1 MFALVLQIPNENRT
15 GFSIVHLYKRPRTEN
30 TACAKRVRPFAK
42 IRTGESKSKLACIL
56 PGGRIFDEVKGTN
69 NSGKAAETGPPEAF
83 FQPNV
88 IFSARKCAKI
98 KNMSIFAVPKQRFW
112 VGRTGQVLLPRPK
125 RRGAGVVDRAALE
138 MRCTGNCTGGSNPSV
153 SPSRNFRNR
162 ICSSLFMVRLCKY
175 RFKSKELKNFSNY
188 FFIYSRLFYKIF
200 TVSAHTS
207 WLRTVPTRKTAAA
220 QKKCKKYRRTDW
232 HPAAES
238 CLINRN
244 GSEKIV

>member
-56 PGGRIFDEVKGTN
+56 PGGRIFDEVKDTN

-138 MRCTGNCTGGSNPSV
+138 MRCTGNCTGGSNPSL
-153 SPSRNFRNR
+153 SATNAENQQIAKQTPSFTPKNVRSGVFV
-162 ICSSLFMVRLCKY
+162 LFKIIQPLHNKRVAILKESDEKRLI
-175 RFKSKELKNFSNY
+175 
-188 FFIYSRLFYKIF
+188 FIYPFSLIF
-200 TVSAHTS
+200 QDFTS
-207 WLRTVPTRKTAAA
+207 
-220 QKKCKKYRRTDW
+220 
-232 HPAAES
+232 S
-238 CLINRN
+238 
-244 GSEKIV
+244 

>member
-138 MRCTGNCTGGSNPSV
+138 MRCTGNCTGGSNPSL
-153 SPSRNFRNR
+153 SAEPTGQKR
-162 ICSSLFMVRLCKY
+162 IVRRQKPTNQRFVGFCPLTLLFCSVGSAERQAL
-175 RFKSKELKNFSNY
+175 ELILSQNIIK
-188 FFIYSRLFYKIF
+188 LQ
-200 TVSAHTS
+200 T
-207 WLRTVPTRKTAAA
+207 
-220 QKKCKKYRRTDW
+220 TD
-232 HPAAES
+232 
-238 CLINRN
+238 NQ
-244 GSEKIV
+244 V

>member
-98 KNMSIFAVPKQRFW
+98 KNMPIFAVPKQRFW
-112 VGRTGQVLLPRPK
+112 IGRTGQALLPRPK

-138 MRCTGNCTGGSNPSV
+138 MRCTGNCTGGSNPSL
-153 SPSRNFRNR
+153 SATNAENQQIAKQTPSFAPKNVKSGVFV
-162 ICSSLFMVRLCKY
+162 LFKIIQPLHNKRVAILKESDEKRLI
-175 RFKSKELKNFSNY
+175 
-188 FFIYSRLFYKIF
+188 FIYPFTLIF
-200 TVSAHTS
+200 QDFTS
-207 WLRTVPTRKTAAA
+207 
-220 QKKCKKYRRTDW
+220 
-232 HPAAES
+232 S
-238 CLINRN
+238 
-244 GSEKIV
+244 

>member
-56 PGGRIFDEVKGTN
+56 PGGCIFDEVKGTN

-138 MRCTGNCTGGSNPSV
+138 MRCTGNCTGGSNPSLSAKNQPV
-153 SPSRNFRNR
+153 GRLV
-162 ICSSLFMVRLCKY
+162 LFFDSGKGAGVVELARL
-175 RFKSKELKNFSNY
+175 
-188 FFIYSRLFYKIF
+188 
-200 TVSAHTS
+200 
-207 WLRTVPTRKTAAA
+207 
-220 QKKCKKYRRTDW
+220 
-232 HPAAES
+232 ES
-238 CLINRN
+238 
-244 GSEKIV
+244 E

>member
-98 KNMSIFAVPKQRFW
+98 KNMSIFAVPNERFFVREIGEMPEW
-112 VGRTGQVLLPRPK
+112 SIGPHSKCGVRATVPGVRIPLSPQITLIIKALQIRRPK
-125 RRGAGVVDRAALE
+125 R
-138 MRCTGNCTGGSNPSV
+138 NPFFGT
-153 SPSRNFRNR
+153 FRVFYF
-162 ICSSLFMVRLCKY
+162 CLPLKSLRHGDFPRRVP
-175 RFKSKELKNFSNY
+175 F
-188 FFIYSRLFYKIF
+188 
-200 TVSAHTS
+200 VPHTAVG
-207 WLRTVPTRKTAAA
+207 TK
-220 QKKCKKYRRTDW
+220 
-232 HPAAES
+232 
-238 CLINRN
+238 
-244 GSEKIV
+244 

>member
-98 KNMSIFAVPKQRFW
+98 KNMPIFAVPKQRFW

-138 MRCTGNCTGGSNPSV
+138 MRCTGNCTGGSNPSL
-153 SPSRNFRNR
+153 SATNAENQQIAKQTPSFAPKNVKSGVFV
-162 ICSSLFMVRLCKY
+162 LFKIIQPLHNKRVAILKESDEKRLI
-175 RFKSKELKNFSNY
+175 
-188 FFIYSRLFYKIF
+188 FIYPFSLIF
-200 TVSAHTS
+200 QDFTS
-207 WLRTVPTRKTAAA
+207 
-220 QKKCKKYRRTDW
+220 
-232 HPAAES
+232 S
-238 CLINRN
+238 
-244 GSEKIV
+244 

>member
-138 MRCTGNCTGGSNPSV
+138 MRCTGNCTGGSNPSL
-153 SPSRNFRNR
+153 SAINAENQQIIKQTPNFIPKNVKLGVFILFKTNHIRSENNLIKNR
-162 ICSSLFMVRLCKY
+162 TNEKNNQFIFRKISYLCSK
-175 RFKSKELKNFSNY
+175 
-188 FFIYSRLFYKIF
+188 
-200 TVSAHTS
+200 
-207 WLRTVPTRKTAAA
+207 
-220 QKKCKKYRRTDW
+220 
-232 HPAAES
+232 
-238 CLINRN
+238 
-244 GSEKIV
+244 

>member
-98 KNMSIFAVPKQRFW
+98 KNMSIFAVPKRKFRGPRRDSCALRMHRKERCRSGRS
-112 VGRTGQVLLPRPK
+112 GRTRNAVYGQLY
-125 RRGAGVVDRAALE
+125 RGFE
-138 MRCTGNCTGGSNPSV
+138 
-153 SPSRNFRNR
+153 
-162 ICSSLFMVRLCKY
+162 SLSLRKAHM
-175 RFKSKELKNFSNY
+175 LKQ
-188 FFIYSRLFYKIF
+188 RKI
-200 TVSAHTS
+200 
-207 WLRTVPTRKTAAA
+207 L
-220 QKKCKKYRRTDW
+220 
-232 HPAAES
+232 
-238 CLINRN
+238 
-244 GSEKIV
+244 

>member
-56 PGGRIFDEVKGTN
+56 PRGRIFDEVKGTN

-138 MRCTGNCTGGSNPSV
+138 MRCTGNCTGGSNPSL
-153 SPSRNFRNR
+153 SATNAENQQIAKQTPSFTPKNVKSGVFV
-162 ICSSLFMVRLCKY
+162 LFKIIQPLHNKRVAILKESDEKRLI
-175 RFKSKELKNFSNY
+175 
-188 FFIYSRLFYKIF
+188 FIYPFSLIF
-200 TVSAHTS
+200 QDFTS
-207 WLRTVPTRKTAAA
+207 
-220 QKKCKKYRRTDW
+220 
-232 HPAAES
+232 S
-238 CLINRN
+238 
-244 GSEKIV
+244 